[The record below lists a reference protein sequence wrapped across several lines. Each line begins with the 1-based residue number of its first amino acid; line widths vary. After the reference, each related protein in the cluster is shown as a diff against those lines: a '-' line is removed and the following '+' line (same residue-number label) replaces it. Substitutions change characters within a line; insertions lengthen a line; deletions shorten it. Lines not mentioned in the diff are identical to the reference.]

1 MCGGKGFT
9 GFAGPK
15 GRIRVLLQFK
25 PLTTVLT
32 LLFYCQVV
40 NKIQMS
46 HHGFTKKTYAFLPNL
61 PRPAVSILSGR
72 TYSFTILCQYHGFMK
87 LAQKIVIFWSVSSEI
102 RLPAQNVFALFVKKN
117 VMYHWVFTNLQ
128 KNFF

>member
-1 MCGGKGFT
+1 MIVIFDWSAVVLGGEGFT

-25 PLTTVLT
+25 LLTTVLT

-46 HHGFTKKTYAFLPNL
+46 HHGFTKKRTPTCAICRGRQFQFFQAELTVLPFYANIT
-61 PRPAVSILSGR
+61 VS
-72 TYSFTILCQYHGFMK
+72 
-87 LAQKIVIFWSVSSEI
+87 
-102 RLPAQNVFALFVKKN
+102 
-117 VMYHWVFTNLQ
+117 
-128 KNFF
+128 